1 LRSGESIMAN
11 MGLLTGYLL
20 YKAGKQRGERKARER
35 DDWVC
40 DHCGY
45 TYSEHLPDEM
55 RSCPE

>member
-1 LRSGESIMAN
+1 MTS

-35 DDWVC
+35 DEWTC

-45 TYSEHLPDEM
+45 TYAEHLPDAR
-55 RSCPE
+55 RSCPV